1 MPGSPPQRRGQR
13 LLTVCMRAVRSLTEK
28 EALSGLISALT
39 DGSLDPPTG
48 CLPSGRKCVAKACG
62 LNRPL
67 AADQG

>member
-1 MPGSPPQRRGQR
+1 MQR
-13 LLTVCMRAVRSLTEK
+13 LLTVCLRAIRSLTEK

-62 LNRPL
+62 LNP
-67 AADQG
+67 